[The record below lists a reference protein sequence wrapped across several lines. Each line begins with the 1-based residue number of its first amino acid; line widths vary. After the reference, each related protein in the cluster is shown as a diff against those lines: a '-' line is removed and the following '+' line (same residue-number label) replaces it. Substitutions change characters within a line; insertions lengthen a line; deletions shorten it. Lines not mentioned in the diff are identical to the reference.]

1 MVMLDLELRVV
12 GYDHPDAAKLI
23 AEVQQE
29 YVVRYG
35 DEDITPVDPA
45 EFAPPLGLFIVGY
58 LGGEAVVCGGWRA
71 HDSDDPQFLDGD
83 AEIKRMY
90 VVNTARGKGL
100 AKRMLAELERTAREA
115 GRLRMVLET
124 GTKQPEAVA
133 LYGANG
139 YERIPNFGAYKDHP
153 LSLCFAK
160 SLS

>member
-1 MVMLDLELRVV
+1 MLDLELRVV

-23 AEVQQE
+23 SEVQQE

-35 DEDITPVDPA
+35 DEDVTPVDPA

-58 LGGEAVVCGGWRA
+58 LNEEAVVCGGWRA

-90 VVNTARGKGL
+90 VVGTARGKGL
-100 AKRMLAELERTAREA
+100 AKRMLVELERTARDA
-115 GRLRMVLET
+115 GRRRMVLET
-124 GTKQPEAVA
+124 GTQQPEAVA
-133 LYGANG
+133 LYSANG
-139 YERIPNFGAYKDHP
+139 YERIQNFGAYKDHP

-160 SLS
+160 SLY